1 MNKRIWTSVVAMVI
15 LFAMALPALSAP
27 LFPDV
32 PENHWARDAV
42 ARLAAKGLVEGYPD
56 GTFKGD
62 RAATRWEV
70 AMIVA
75 RLLAKMEE
83 EHATFATKA
92 ELNELRQLVN
102 ALREELDALGVRVTN
117 LEENVS
123 RLDQRV
129 TELERITFYG
139 SVDTRMVAQNFV
151 NNGQSTN
158 DNGIL
163 GAGAVDYNQAVGSAN
178 AGFPGIG
185 GLPGVQPGGAALS
198 PFHLGA
204 HPDGSPGESPYYG
217 SGAFPV
223 VDLTNGRPLSNGTG
237 FTMRAILGLR
247 IRVTDDIDAGAEF
260 SAFTSQ
266 GDAVVDAFWGVSAP
280 YLSNPF
286 TGDING
292 GGIAGVQGLNNQPY
306 TRMTLDNFWVLHN
319 PSGTKL
325 TLGAYNTDNMD
336 DILFV
341 GQYNP
346 NAFGPEFL
354 DRFGFN
360 VNGSFDIKDTG
371 VMRWEVLGSRMGDGM
386 PAGIFGVAIIP
397 GNVGYVT
404 DVLGA
409 DLAFEFKGGQ
419 VKANFMRAANEAAGG
434 NALAV
439 GGIIAANVN
448 YGNSFGMTPLQ
459 WVNPSG
465 YYAAQ
470 TSAFAQ
476 ANGGFGTTVDNRP
489 IPGWNPAADVA
500 GQPYIGGS
508 FGPQSMFG
516 YGLSAD
522 YKWDIGGGDT
532 QIYVAGEWAHTEYKS
547 NRNSDY
553 SSDGDAGRF
562 EVGANLLEGDLDVS
576 LAYLTVDPT
585 YDPFINAYPSTSGNF
600 TGAGVW
606 RLPDLNYFSNM
617 WAMHDTDVYPHNRE
631 GITFNGQWRF
641 MERRGLVWAKAEFL
655 NQKETSLYDVRVLP
669 GAAGAGAPTAPIVG
683 FAPGWIDPV
692 FFGYAHPSIY
702 GAGTASSFNDALQP
716 LEDNRGK
723 QTAWGLG
730 VSYKFD
736 NPRIKIDLGYERNDF
751 KRETGLTAA
760 FGGSQNYTKIGV
772 DSGHFGLG
780 WEANDQWTL
789 RGGVDIASI
798 KGHWDPGGI
807 YNTFAVANNTTGF
820 NNIDV
825 TQTIPFIGFDYDI
838 SANTQWNMDFRYYD
852 NNDNVDATTFAGPTT
867 QAGTPL
873 QGFTAHPLDWSG
885 WQVTTQFKVKF

>member
-1 MNKRIWTSVVAMVI
+1 MNKRIWTSVVAVVI
-15 LFAMALPALSAP
+15 LFAMAMPALAAP

-56 GTFKGD
+56 GNFKGD

-92 ELNELRQLVN
+92 DLEEVRKLVN

-117 LEENVS
+117 LEGQVS

-139 SVDTRMVAQNFV
+139 SVDTRMVAQTF
-151 NNGQSTN
+151 NNKGQDTN
-158 DNGIL
+158 GF
-163 GAGAVDYNQAVGSAN
+163 GFDYNQAVGSDM
-178 AGFPGIG
+178 
-185 GLPGVQPGGAALS
+185 GAS
-198 PFHLGA
+198 MNPFYA
-204 HPDGSPGESPYYG
+204 DGNFAPYAG

-223 VDLTNGRPLSNGTG
+223 INLTNGRPLTNGTG

-280 YLSNPF
+280 FLSNQF

-325 TLGAYNTDNMD
+325 TLGAYNSDNID
-336 DILFV
+336 DILFA

-346 NAFGPEFL
+346 NAFGPEYL

-386 PAGIFGVAIIP
+386 PAGIAGVTPVP
-397 GNVGYVT
+397 GNVSYVT
-404 DVLGA
+404 NVLGA

-419 VKANFMRAANEAAGG
+419 VKANFMRAANEASGG
-434 NALAV
+434 NTLGV
-439 GGIIAANVN
+439 GGILAATVN
-448 YGNSFGMTPLQ
+448 SGNSFGVTPLQ
-459 WVNPSG
+459 WVNPNG
-465 YYAAQ
+465 YFVNQ
-470 TSAFAQ
+470 TIT
-476 ANGGFGTTVDNRP
+476 GGIIGNTSDNRP
-489 IPGWNPAADVA
+489 IPGWNNLADQ
-500 GQPYIGGS
+500 GLPNGLGGS
-508 FGPQSMFG
+508 FGPQSMTG

-522 YKWDIGGGDT
+522 YKWDLGNGDT
-532 QIYVAGEWAHTEYKS
+532 QIYAAAEWAHTEYKA
-547 NRNSDY
+547 NKNSDY
-553 SSDGDAGRF
+553 SSDGDAGRL

-576 LAYLTVDPT
+576 VAYLTVDPT
-585 YDPFINAYPSTSGNF
+585 YDPFISVYPASIGNF
-600 TGAGVW
+600 TGSGVW

-641 MERRGLVWAKAEFL
+641 HERRGLVWAKAEFL
-655 NQKETSLYDVRVLP
+655 NQKDSSLYDVRHVANSVAV
-669 GAAGAGAPTAPIVG
+669 GTPTVDVIG
-683 FAPGWIDPV
+683 FAPGFIDPV
-692 FFGYAHPSIY
+692 FYGYAHPSVY
-702 GAGTASSFNDALQP
+702 GGGATAFDANLNA
-716 LEDNRGK
+716 LEDHRGK

-730 VSYKFD
+730 ASYKWD
-736 NPRIKIDLGYERNDF
+736 NPRIKVDLGYENNRFERKTD
-751 KRETGLTAA
+751 LIAA
-760 FGGSQNYTKIGV
+760 LGGSQNYTKLNI
-772 DSGHFGLG
+772 DSGHLGLG

-789 RGGVDIASI
+789 RGGVDIANI
-798 KGHWDPGGI
+798 RGHWDPAGI
-807 YNTFAVANNTTGF
+807 YNAYAIANNNTGF

-825 TQTIPFIGFDYDI
+825 QQTVPFIGFDYDI

-852 NNDNVDATTFAGPTT
+852 TTDGVDAATLPGV
-867 QAGTPL
+867 G
-873 QGFTAHPLDWSG
+873 GSAHPFEWNG